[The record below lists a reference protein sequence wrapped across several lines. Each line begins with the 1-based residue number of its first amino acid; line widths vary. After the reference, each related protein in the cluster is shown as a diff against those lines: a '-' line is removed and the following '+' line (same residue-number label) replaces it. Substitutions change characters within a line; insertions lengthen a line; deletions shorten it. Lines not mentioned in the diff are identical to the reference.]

1 MRVVIQRVS
10 QASVEVDEKTVG
22 AIGAGLVVLL
32 AEGHEDTEST
42 ADWMAEKITSLRIF
56 NDADGKMNR
65 SLGETEGSLL
75 VISQFT
81 LYGDCIK
88 GRRPS
93 FTDSALPDKAILLYE
108 YFVTR
113 CKQLGF
119 RVEQGVFGAMMLV
132 HIDNDGPVTF
142 VLER

>member
-32 AEGHEDTEST
+32 AVGHEDTEST